1 MFFKLDLLREEDLIQ
16 YKLDMQESF
25 QKGFESKYG
34 KTNAIVLPEQD
45 IDSSLNAKGAV
56 AYKAVVDD
64 EMVGGAVVVI
74 DEETQINSLHILYV
88 KNGMQSSGLVKMIW
102 DEVEKRHPETII
114 WETCTPYFDK
124 RNIYFYV
131 NKCGFHI
138 VKFIRKVNEEGFI
151 GDGGEGMFE
160 FRKYMKP

>member
-88 KNGMQSSGLVKMIW
+88 KTECNQV
-102 DEVEKRHPETII
+102 V
-114 WETCTPYFDK
+114 
-124 RNIYFYV
+124 
-131 NKCGFHI
+131 
-138 VKFIRKVNEEGFI
+138 
-151 GDGGEGMFE
+151 
-160 FRKYMKP
+160 